1 MVMTGH
7 AADFGGG
14 VEFAHAAAAGHAIH
28 HAVHHAGEAPDA
40 AGFVSVTELT
50 GPRDGEPDRRFVLTA
65 RKATV
70 RLDSAIRECGAAAGR

>member
-1 MVMTGH
+1 
-7 AADFGGG
+7 
-14 VEFAHAAAAGHAIH
+14 
-28 HAVHHAGEAPDA
+28 
-40 AGFVSVTELT
+40 VSVTELT